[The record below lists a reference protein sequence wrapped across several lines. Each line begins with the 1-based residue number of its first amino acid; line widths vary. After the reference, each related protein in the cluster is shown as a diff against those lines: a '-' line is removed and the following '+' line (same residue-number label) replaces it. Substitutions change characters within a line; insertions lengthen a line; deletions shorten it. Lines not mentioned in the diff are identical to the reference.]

1 MDTSIV
7 IHMCTQKKALTL
19 QSSQF
24 TTSKL
29 PSPVLFFKSKSVIH
43 VQGSNSIIVAAVN
56 KVKITFHCSNPFIS
70 FYTKVPLSL
79 RLWTVFTIQHLEHI
93 QVWPPYTYQYITISL
108 LISLYINNSIFT
120 TFPQVYATI
129 LKINKHPCCK
139 VMDCSFTSDHSI
151 HSHFCPLLNNL
162 ICPYTVQI

>member
-7 IHMCTQKKALTL
+7 IHMCTHKKALTL

-43 VQGSNSIIVAAVN
+43 VPGSNSIIVAAVN

-79 RLWTVFTIQHLEHI
+79 RLWTVFTIQHLVTHSSMTPIHI
-93 QVWPPYTYQYITISL
+93 SVHYNKSSHITIHQQLNFHNLSK
-108 LISLYINNSIFT
+108 SFCNNFED
-120 TFPQVYATI
+120 
-129 LKINKHPCCK
+129 K
-139 VMDCSFTSDHSI
+139 
-151 HSHFCPLLNNL
+151 
-162 ICPYTVQI
+162 